1 MEEKLLVCVSIIFIE
16 ITRKQ
21 NKNGINVMHIFVGF
35 IVTVSL
41 VKTKVNIPDYS
52 LIATGGDEGI
62 LPKMA

>member
-52 LIATGGDEGI
+52 LIVTGGDEGI